1 MANGEHGNGRG
12 LAVGRRPSRGGTK
25 AAQLFR
31 GHSNPGKKTMS
42 PVTWLPLPT
51 SGREATRTSFVERL
65 RNWRDDV
72 TWGQFMA
79 RYGRLVRH
87 VALQAGL
94 RPEEAEDV
102 VQETVYSVARKMPEF
117 EYDRERCSL
126 EGWIRHVTQLRIKDQ
141 LRRRIPVGGVEHERR
156 PTHSESLGTEW
167 MHALPDARQDGERD
181 AAWDAAWRQN
191 VLDRAMERVQL
202 RVSPAHYQMFCL
214 SVIDG
219 RPGPEVART
228 LGVSLASVYVVRH
241 RVLRLLRAEV
251 EQMRA
256 TPGGLG

>member
-1 MANGEHGNGRG
+1 MPPR
-12 LAVGRRPSRGGTK
+12 LA
-25 AAQLFR
+25 
-31 GHSNPGKKTMS
+31 
-42 PVTWLPLPT
+42 

-72 TWGQFMA
+72 TWAQFMA

-87 VALQAGL
+87 VAIQAGL

-102 VQETVYSVARKMPEF
+102 VQETVCSVARKMPEF
-117 EYDRERCSL
+117 DYDRGRCSL

-141 LRRRIPVGGVEHERR
+141 LRRRLPLAGADPR
-156 PTHSESLGTEW
+156 PGPADTDSAGTAWLHSV
-167 MHALPDARQDGERD
+167 PDARQDSARD

-191 VLDRAMERVQL
+191 VLERAMDRVQL
-202 RVSPAHYQMFCL
+202 QVSPAHYQIFCL

-241 RVLRLLRAEV
+241 RVLRLLRAEI
-251 EQMRA
+251 ERMRS

>member
-1 MANGEHGNGRG
+1 M
-12 LAVGRRPSRGGTK
+12 
-25 AAQLFR
+25 
-31 GHSNPGKKTMS
+31 
-42 PVTWLPLPT
+42 
-51 SGREATRTSFVERL
+51 ERL

-72 TWGQFMA
+72 TWAQFMA

-87 VALQAGL
+87 VAVQAGL

-117 EYDRERCSL
+117 EYNRDQCSF
-126 EGWIRHVTQLRIKDQ
+126 EGWVRHVTQLRIKDQ
-141 LRRRIPVGGVEHERR
+141 LRRRMPSGSVEPQKK
-156 PTHSESLGTEW
+156 PTRSETVGTEW
-167 MHALPDARQDGERD
+167 VNALPDVRQDGERD

-191 VLDRAMERVQL
+191 VLERALDRIQL
-202 RVSPAHYQMFCL
+202 VVSPAHYQLFCL
-214 SVIDG
+214 SVVDG

-251 EQMRA
+251 EQIRSS
-256 TPGGLG
+256 PGGLG